1 MYFKLSIRNAKR
13 SIVNYLLYIT
23 TMTTLLSIMELS
35 NCIAIV
41 GKQVGFQTI
50 SLPILITLLLVIL
63 VGYIDSF
70 MLKQRAKEF
79 ANYLLLGM
87 EKSKLSYMFAIAY
100 CHTQYSFGVFCM
112 FCNMFY
118 VFLCLLFF
126 CGIYH
131 KQTIL
136 LRRLNID
143 VFTCLNFHLPRCR
156 QSA

>member
-23 TMTTLLSIMELS
+23 TMTILLSIMEVS

-87 EKSKLSYMFAIAY
+87 EKRKLSFM
-100 CHTQYSFGVFCM
+100 
-112 FCNMFY
+112 
-118 VFLCLLFF
+118 FLCEFLII
-126 CGIYH
+126 GIACF
-131 KQTIL
+131 IVGVL
-136 LRRLNID
+136 IG
-143 VFTCLNFHLPRCR
+143 FGI
-156 QSA
+156 

>member
-13 SIVNYLLYIT
+13 SIVNYLLYCT
-23 TMTTLLSIMELS
+23 TMTILLSIMEVS

-41 GKQVGFQTI
+41 GKLVGFQTI

-87 EKSKLSYMFAIAY
+87 EKKQI
-100 CHTQYSFGVFCM
+100 V
-112 FCNMFY
+112 FY
-118 VFLCLLFF
+118 VS
-126 CGIYH
+126 
-131 KQTIL
+131 
-136 LRRLNID
+136 
-143 VFTCLNFHLPRCR
+143 V
-156 QSA
+156 

>member
-1 MYFKLSIRNAKR
+1 
-13 SIVNYLLYIT
+13 
-23 TMTTLLSIMELS
+23 MTILLSIMEVS

-87 EKSKLSYMFAIAY
+87 EKSKLSFM
-100 CHTQYSFGVFCM
+100 
-112 FCNMFY
+112 
-118 VFLCLLFF
+118 FLCEFLIIGIACFIAGVLIGF
-126 CGIYH
+126 GIYAALCIFSIPLVNLKLNLLLPIVMH
-131 KQTIL
+131 NIL
-136 LRRLNID
+136 LRAAFCFAVCFL
-143 VFTCLNFHLPRCR
+143 VFYVCYFFVVYTISKQYVSFL
-156 QSA
+156 